1 MSDINIHTYS
11 LSEVAAMVLPKHWK
25 EPVRWLQ
32 RHLVNGEIAGYKVGH
47 DWRMTADDVTDLVAR
62 HRNVTQT
69 VTPEMV
75 EPPQPNTTP
84 VSILDGLSA
93 RSRRR
98 IKSA

>member
-1 MSDINIHTYS
+1 MTEVILHTYS
-11 LSEVAAMVLPKHWK
+11 LPEVAAMVLPANWK

-32 RHLVNGEIAGYKVGH
+32 RHLVNGDISGYKVGH

-62 HRNVTQT
+62 RRNITKT
-69 VTPEMV
+69 VTPEA
-75 EPPQPNTTP
+75 EPVTSETP

-98 IKSA
+98 VKSA

>member
-1 MSDINIHTYS
+1 
-11 LSEVAAMVLPKHWK
+11 MVLPANWK

-32 RHLVNGEIAGYKVGH
+32 RHLVNGDISGYKVGH

-62 HRNVTQT
+62 RRNITKA
-69 VTPEMV
+69 VTPEA
-75 EPPQPNTTP
+75 EPVTSPTP

-98 IKSA
+98 VKSA

>member
-1 MSDINIHTYS
+1 MTEVILHTYS
-11 LSEVAAMVLPKHWK
+11 LPEVAAMVLPANWK

-32 RHLVNGEIAGYKVGH
+32 RHLVNGDISGYKVGH

-62 HRNVTQT
+62 RRNITKT
-69 VTPEMV
+69 VTPEA
-75 EPPQPNTTP
+75 EPVASPTP

-98 IKSA
+98 VKSA